1 MNSLDELE
9 RVERAEDYFEL
20 LEVPFDTAVLHASR
34 VHLLR
39 VFGFAIAEIDARTP
53 APEGPERLR
62 LYRDALRRAHALVA
76 NDGAHR
82 AGAGAVG
89 RCGGCGTAEDCAN

>member
-1 MNSLDELE
+1 MSTLDELE

-20 LEVPFDTAVLHASR
+20 LEVPFDGAVLHASR

-53 APEGPERLR
+53 PPDEPERLR

-76 NDGAHR
+76 HDGAHR
-82 AGAGAVG
+82 AGAGSAS
-89 RCGGCGTAEDCAN
+89 RCGGCGAVEECAS